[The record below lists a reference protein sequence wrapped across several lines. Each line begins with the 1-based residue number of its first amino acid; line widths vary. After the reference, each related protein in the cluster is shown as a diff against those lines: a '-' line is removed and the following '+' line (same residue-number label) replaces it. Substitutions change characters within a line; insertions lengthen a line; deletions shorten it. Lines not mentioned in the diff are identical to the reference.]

1 MMKGSVLV
9 LADQVILPAS
19 AVMSAIKEVG
29 NETSGENDALVITQ
43 ASMLSNN
50 SFHHILSGFIPMY
63 LVF

>member
-1 MMKGSVLV
+1 MKGSVLV

-50 SFHHILSGFIPMY
+50 SFYHILSVFIPMY